1 MDKCYLKR
9 ILYVTV
15 AAVVIVGMLLAWNT
29 GENDSLAPEEYPHIF
44 DYPYELT
51 YWQIIEQPE
60 LYAEFMVADYDFA
73 DYENNESLKR
83 YTGYYLY
90 SCELTNNRKLP
101 ESGNANWAMTEQ
113 NLSERWKKNSERYSA
128 FFRSAA
134 NGEKTMLRMA
144 GLNNHGE
151 TYIAD
156 LIYEP
161 ENNVFYLVHDGT
173 RESNQSQTLKVICA
187 ELLEVEINE
196 KNGVELLVKYKEK
209 RNTLIG
215 AWMPNCRI
223 DPEYEDEII
232 ENFQKLVDRGTGV
245 WYTG

>member
-1 MDKCYLKR
+1 
-9 ILYVTV
+9 
-15 AAVVIVGMLLAWNT
+15 
-29 GENDSLAPEEYPHIF
+29 
-44 DYPYELT
+44 
-51 YWQIIEQPE
+51 
-60 LYAEFMVADYDFA
+60 
-73 DYENNESLKR
+73 
-83 YTGYYLY
+83 
-90 SCELTNNRKLP
+90 
-101 ESGNANWAMTEQ
+101 
-113 NLSERWKKNSERYSA
+113 
-128 FFRSAA
+128 
-134 NGEKTMLRMA
+134 MLRMA

-223 DPEYEDEII
+223 DSEYEDEII